1 VRLLEESATD
11 RDADRIRVAR
21 QPWKEGLVMKD
32 SRPLGWASVAIAG
45 IALAGLA
52 CGATAHAS
60 ASKPGKV
67 KAKQITCEEFL
78 ALGTDVQPRVVYWI
92 EGYSKAGRP
101 EAAEIDLDA
110 LERPVAMVVT
120 ECQRAPK
127 ATLWEKVKKYL

>member
-1 VRLLEESATD
+1 
-11 RDADRIRVAR
+11 
-21 QPWKEGLVMKD
+21 MKN
-32 SRPLGWASVAIAG
+32 SKSFGWTSLTIVG

-60 ASKPGKV
+60 ASKPEKV
-67 KAKQITCEEFL
+67 KPKEMTCEDFL

-101 EAAEIDLDA
+101 EEAEIDFEALD
-110 LERPVAMVVT
+110 RPVVMAVT

>member
-1 VRLLEESATD
+1 
-11 RDADRIRVAR
+11 
-21 QPWKEGLVMKD
+21 MKD

-120 ECQRAPK
+120 GDPARASRSCRSSSWTSGCRSWSRW
-127 ATLWEKVKKYL
+127 A